1 MYAPSWHAKPSA
13 TTLRTHS
20 HVKIAVKT
28 WLASCSAAPRREA
41 GSMRGE
47 SRTRQME
54 ETTMMTMMKRSKCLL
69 PMRRWQRRRVGLVG
83 AKRHSALSPQQ
94 PVALALALALAL
106 ASALASA
113 FKAAASSTSSSSSS
127 AKASRST
134 VMKMLSSRKRPT
146 TRSEM
151 KKVGATGDTSACP
164 IMMSNHEPDM
174 TTKVESIA
182 GPM

>member
-1 MYAPSWHAKPSA
+1 
-13 TTLRTHS
+13 
-20 HVKIAVKT
+20 
-28 WLASCSAAPRREA
+28 
-41 GSMRGE
+41 
-47 SRTRQME
+47 
-54 ETTMMTMMKRSKCLL
+54 MTMMKRSKCLL

-127 AKASRST
+127 SAKASRST